1 MTDSLL
7 DDVKALLDKDF
18 GDDRILKQICR
29 AIENDE
35 VISNYERNYV
45 RKLAEKHL
53 GRKPEV
59 AQPQTPVEEKPVVPE
74 VAQPQTPVEEKPVV
88 PDVVIQETPSI
99 QKTQTFQ
106 PPPPR
111 ISSSYSK
118 NSKKIL
124 GIGGGVALVII
135 VAVVVSFSGI
145 SNVVPTNV
153 VPTNSIPETLS
164 IKTDLSSYD
173 KNDLI
178 SISGISDTSGNVNLS
193 IKNKKNELVWAEQ
206 VSIKSDGRYSTLAI
220 AGGSGWE
227 SSGTYTINVD
237 NGIETTSSTF
247 SFTK

>member
-1 MTDSLL
+1 MNESLL

-18 GDDRILKQICR
+18 GDDRILNQICR

-59 AQPQTPVEEKPVVPE
+59 AQPQTPVEEKPE

-135 VAVVVSFSGI
+135 VAVVASFSGI
-145 SNVVPTNV
+145 SDV

-193 IKNKKNELVWAEQ
+193 IKNKNNELVWAEQ
-206 VSIKSDGRYSTLAI
+206 VSLKSDGRYSTLAI
-220 AGGSGWE
+220 AGGPGWE
-227 SSGTYTINVD
+227 SSGTFTINID
-237 NGIETTSSTF
+237 NGVETKSNTF
-247 SFTK
+247 SFTA